1 MCFGWRFFGRLLL
14 RLFGWGRWDRRLRNR
29 GFFLRIPWCLLWVPG
44 GFFRLI
50 FVKCR
55 IFDRH
60 LGLKALF
67 RCQIFLLYY
76 IYFMKKKQ
84 LKWVRFLDFLPLLMA
99 DSRVSGLEVEART
112 KTLLGSLSRE
122 LRSSE
127 TTLFSISLLALSLEP
142 AIASI
147 SSMKMIEG
155 AFWMAVL
162 KSFLMFFSDSPLIPS
177 MISVAALKKKG
188 I

>member
-1 MCFGWRFFGRLLL
+1 
-14 RLFGWGRWDRRLRNR
+14 
-29 GFFLRIPWCLLWVPG
+29 
-44 GFFRLI
+44 
-50 FVKCR
+50 
-55 IFDRH
+55 
-60 LGLKALF
+60 
-67 RCQIFLLYY
+67 
-76 IYFMKKKQ
+76 MKKKQ

-155 AFWMAVL
+155 AF
-162 KSFLMFFSDSPLIPS
+162 
-177 MISVAALKKKG
+177 
-188 I
+188 